1 MKIVLAGGGR
11 VGGALAARLVAEGHA
26 VTVIDRDREVCELIF
41 EEVGAVTIT
50 GDATD
55 ARVLDEAGIAN
66 ADVAAGLLARDADNL
81 AFAML
86 VRGLSSARVMVRM
99 LDASFREAY
108 RLAAVRDVIA
118 EAEIVVS
125 RIVTEI
131 QFPEVGGSLP
141 LARGDAIL
149 FELPIA
155 PRALVSG
162 KNVAQIRG
170 TPSFP
175 RDVVFIGIVD
185 PEGRIELPT
194 GASVLR
200 PGHVAILVARREDIG
215 QAVACLTTE
224 PARASEGLAGM
235 VGALRRVDFL
245 APLSDEE
252 LAELARG
259 IEIVRRAPGETV
271 YRRGEPGESF
281 FLVLAGEVSLS
292 REGGEPVETVAPGGF
307 FGEISLL
314 TGEPRSSSATAVG
327 ECELVAIG
335 RDDFRRVV
343 MANPSVAL
351 EMSRLLGQRLAAAAR
366 ARAPAAPRRG
376 LFRR

>member
-11 VGGALAARLVAEGHA
+11 VGGALAARLVADGHA
-26 VTVIDRDREVCELIF
+26 VTVIDRDRSVCELIF
-41 EEVGAVTIT
+41 EEVGAVTIV

-99 LDASFREAY
+99 LDTSFRDAY

-118 EAEIVVS
+118 EAEVVVS

-131 QFPEVGGSLP
+131 QFPEVGGTLP

-155 PRALVSG
+155 PRAFVAG
-162 KNVAQIRG
+162 KTVAELRAAE
-170 TPSFP
+170 SLP
-175 RDVVFIGIVD
+175 RDVIFIGIVD

-200 PGHVAILVARREDIG
+200 AGHVAILVARREDIR
-215 QAVACLTTE
+215 QAVSCLTAE
-224 PARASEGLAGM
+224 PVRPAEGLVGM
-235 VGALRRVDFL
+235 VGALRRIDFL

-252 LAELARG
+252 LAQLSRG
-259 IEIVRRAPGETV
+259 IELVRRAAGETI

-281 FLVLAGEVSLS
+281 FLVLSGEVSLS
-292 REGGEPVETVAPGGF
+292 RDGTEPAESVGPGGF

-314 TGEPRSSSATAVG
+314 TGDPRSSSATARV

-366 ARAPAAPRRG
+366 HQPAPRPKRG

>member
-1 MKIVLAGGGR
+1 MRIVLAGGGR
-11 VGGALAARLVAEGHA
+11 VGGALAARLIGEGHA
-26 VTVIDRDREVCELIF
+26 VTVIDRDRSVCDLIF
-41 EEVGAVTIT
+41 EEVGAVTIV

-55 ARVLDEAGIAN
+55 ARVLDEAGIAS

-86 VRGLSSARVMVRM
+86 VRSRSCARVMVRM
-99 LDASFREAY
+99 LDDSFREAY

-118 EAEIVVS
+118 EAEVVVS
-125 RIVTEI
+125 RIATEI
-131 QFPEVGGSLP
+131 QFPEVVGSLP

-155 PRALVSG
+155 PRALLAG
-162 KNVAQIRG
+162 KTVAQVRAE
-170 TPSFP
+170 PSFP
-175 RDVVFIGIVD
+175 RDVIFIGVVD
-185 PEGRIELPT
+185 PDGRIELPT

-200 PGHVAILVARREDIG
+200 PGHVAILVARRADIA
-215 QAVACLTTE
+215 QAVAGLAVE
-224 PARASEGLAGM
+224 PARGAEGVGGM
-235 VGALRRVDFL
+235 VGALRRIDFL
-245 APLSDEE
+245 APLDEAE
-252 LAELARG
+252 LGELARG
-259 IEIVRRAPGETV
+259 IEIVRRAPGEPV
-271 YRRGEPGESF
+271 YRKGDPGESF
-281 FLVLAGEVSLS
+281 YLVLSGQIALS
-292 REGGEPVETVAPGGF
+292 RDGTEPTETVNPGGF

-314 TGEPRSSSATAVG
+314 TGEPRSASAAAVG

-366 ARAPAAPRRG
+366 THPPPRRK